1 MRAILAAAVFSA
13 CFAASFA
20 VELPKPHAGAPMRA
34 LTAFVGDKQ
43 RGPEKPPRSASN
55 DSCRYAHDNEC
66 DEPDIGTGACGR
78 GSDYSD
84 CRYLRE
90 GERDSCQ
97 WARDG
102 ECDEPNFGSG
112 ACPQGSDR
120 SDCGDIAWMRNANDS
135 CDTAFNDVCDE
146 PGRGNGSCA
155 ARTDRSD
162 CHGRDRPMTINDHF
176 FGHDDRVLVDSTQF
190 PWRTIG
196 VLALQG
202 GESCTATLIADNVL
216 ITAAHCIHAEGR
228 LNADATFTAAEG
240 LAGGPYQ
247 ARVTAYFFDPHFQWR
262 RFNTTNDIDGTD
274 WAMLRLDRPL
284 GARLGH
290 VNVENLT
297 GQGAA
302 RAQAVELYQA
312 GFGWDTGHHLAGN
325 LGCRLAHVYDDNT
338 FSHECDT
345 TRGDSGSALMVR
357 QGDSYA
363 VVGVDSNFRSNPDG
377 PFIYIAVS
385 AAGFERYVRDFTD
398 GRIGVSLRG
407 GVAGKK

>member
-120 SDCGDIAWMRNANDS
+120 IAAS
-135 CDTAFNDVCDE
+135 VKAV
-146 PGRGNGSCA
+146 A
-155 ARTDRSD
+155 AQDPLFDQQRTQTSL
-162 CHGRDRPMTINDHF
+162 PSLQTSF
-176 FGHDDRVLVDSTQF
+176 
-190 PWRTIG
+190 
-196 VLALQG
+196 LA
-202 GESCTATLIADNVL
+202 S
-216 ITAAHCIHAEGR
+216 
-228 LNADATFTAAEG
+228 
-240 LAGGPYQ
+240 
-247 ARVTAYFFDPHFQWR
+247 
-262 RFNTTNDIDGTD
+262 
-274 WAMLRLDRPL
+274 
-284 GARLGH
+284 GA
-290 VNVENLT
+290 
-297 GQGAA
+297 
-302 RAQAVELYQA
+302 
-312 GFGWDTGHHLAGN
+312 
-325 LGCRLAHVYDDNT
+325 
-338 FSHECDT
+338 
-345 TRGDSGSALMVR
+345 
-357 QGDSYA
+357 
-363 VVGVDSNFRSNPDG
+363 
-377 PFIYIAVS
+377 
-385 AAGFERYVRDFTD
+385 
-398 GRIGVSLRG
+398 
-407 GVAGKK
+407 